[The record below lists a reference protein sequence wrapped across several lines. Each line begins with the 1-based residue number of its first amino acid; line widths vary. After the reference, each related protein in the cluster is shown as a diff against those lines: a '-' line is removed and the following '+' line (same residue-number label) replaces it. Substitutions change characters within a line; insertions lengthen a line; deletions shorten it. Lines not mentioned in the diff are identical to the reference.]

1 MLPDAVAA
9 WSTLP
14 ANAHLI
20 AISVFGGYVLFGL
33 KMAEHFMRSAPDK
46 MPLARYVACFT
57 ALFVVLPV
65 LGGSM
70 TAIYLMNGDRLSP
83 ILALQVGLTSPAI
96 VQSLII
102 AAAHSMSRST
112 APRVHPGQ

>member
-1 MLPDAVAA
+1 MWPDAGP
-9 WSTLP
+9 WSALP

-33 KMAEHFMRSAPDK
+33 KLAEHFMRAAADK
-46 MPLARYVACFT
+46 MPLRRYVVCFS

-70 TAIYLMNGDRLSP
+70 TAIYLMNGDKLSP
-83 ILALQVGLTSPAI
+83 ILALQAGLTSPAI

-102 AAAHSMSRST
+102 AAAHSVSKNS
-112 APRVHPGQ
+112 APAAHSGQ

>member
-1 MLPDAVAA
+1 MWLDAGP
-9 WSTLP
+9 WSALP

-20 AISVFGGYVLFGL
+20 AISVFGGYALFGL
-33 KMAEHFMRSAPDK
+33 KLAEHFMRATADK
-46 MPLARYVACFT
+46 MPLQRYVVCFA

-70 TAIYLMNGDRLSP
+70 TAIYLMNGDKLSP

-102 AAAHSMSRST
+102 AAAHSMSKTT
-112 APRVHPGQ
+112 APVARATQ

>member
-1 MLPDAVAA
+1 MWLDAGPWRA
-9 WSTLP
+9 LP

-33 KMAEHFMRSAPDK
+33 KLAEHFMRAAADK
-46 MPLARYVACFT
+46 MPMRRYVACFT

-102 AAAHSMSRST
+102 AAAHSMSKT
-112 APRVHPGQ
+112 AAPVARASQ

>member
-1 MLPDAVAA
+1 MLPDGVAA
-9 WSTLP
+9 WSALP

-33 KMAEHFMRSAPDK
+33 KLAEHFMRSAPDK
-46 MPLARYVACFT
+46 MPLGRYVACFT

-65 LGGSM
+65 LGGAM

-83 ILALQVGLTSPAI
+83 MVVPRCGFTSGTGTVKVP
-96 VQSLII
+96 VPSD
-102 AAAHSMSRST
+102 SMSRST
-112 APRVHPGQ
+112 ALRVHPGQ